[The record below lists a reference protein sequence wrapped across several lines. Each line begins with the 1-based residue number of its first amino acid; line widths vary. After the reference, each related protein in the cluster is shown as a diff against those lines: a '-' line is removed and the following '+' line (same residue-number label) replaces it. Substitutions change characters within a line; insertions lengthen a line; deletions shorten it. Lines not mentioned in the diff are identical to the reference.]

1 MITARER
8 SEFLVIG
15 ELNNLI
21 LVIGELR
28 GYILSSHLWGHHNF
42 LLMTAILKTKMA
54 ALIYSHIIETIAGT
68 FL

>member
-28 GYILSSHLWGHHNF
+28 GYILFSHATLCCQNK
-42 LLMTAILKTKMA
+42 AIKFQTMYVST
-54 ALIYSHIIETIAGT
+54 IIMHIK
-68 FL
+68 

>member
-21 LVIGELR
+21 LVVGKLR

-54 ALIYSHIIETIAGT
+54 ALI
-68 FL
+68 